1 MLDVKQVQEELKT
14 RSLSVVS
21 MDTRIT
27 YNQLWRLRKGQDT
40 NPQYKTL
47 KTISDYLE
55 RTRCLREI

>member
-1 MLDVKQVQEELKT
+1 MLDIEQVQEELKT

-47 KTISDYLE
+47 KKLSDYLE
-55 RTRCLREI
+55 RTK

>member
-1 MLDVKQVQEELKT
+1 MNLEEIKAELKA
-14 RSLSVVS
+14 RRLSIVS

-55 RTRCLREI
+55 RTK

>member
-1 MLDVKQVQEELKT
+1 MLDIEQVQEELKT

-47 KTISDYLE
+47 KAISDYLE
-55 RTRCLREI
+55 RTK